1 MAQHGDFGDTSVTV
15 CSLSGRVG
23 GLHYFPSF
31 FSISSTCQ
39 VGHLDLEILLSHIS
53 SNFCDV
59 FCWTLQC
66 YRDSLLKNNLLP
78 PLYFQV
84 LKDREQDV
92 SAKTFWQKKSS
103 RRFGKF
109 FMPKRPVLSWF
120 CFWFSTN
127 WT

>member
-23 GLHYFPSF
+23 GRLHYFPSS

-59 FCWTLQC
+59 FCWTLQKF
-66 YRDSLLKNNLLP
+66 RK
-78 PLYFQV
+78 
-84 LKDREQDV
+84 E
-92 SAKTFWQKKSS
+92 KKSRGVCSMFCDMLLVNDMLFMRKLSKRKTRGSSLMFCGMLFMRKLS
-103 RRFGKF
+103 RNFQS
-109 FMPKRPVLSWF
+109 VLSG
-120 CFWFSTN
+120 
-127 WT
+127 